1 MMTAAEADALAQR
14 AHGDERNHSGMRYI
28 DHVRRVADR
37 VKDDPDQYA
46 VSAAL
51 LHDTVEKAGMSWEDL
66 RAAGADDRLL
76 EVVDALTE
84 REGEAESSYLA
95 RAADDPVALRIKRAD
110 IEDKLHGPLGESLTE
125 DQRRR
130 AHERARRRLD
140 LLEQL
145 ARERA

>member
-1 MMTAAEADALAQR
+1 VITAAEADALAQR

-37 VKDDPDQYA
+37 VKSDPDQYA

-51 LHDTVEKAGMSWEDL
+51 LHDTVEKGGMSWHDL

-84 REGEAESSYLA
+84 REGEPERSYLA
-95 RAADDPVALRIKRAD
+95 RAADDAVALRIKRAD
-110 IEDKLHGPLGESLTE
+110 IEDKLYGPLGESLTE
-125 DQRRR
+125 EQRHR

-140 LLEQL
+140 LLERL

>member
-1 MMTAAEADALAQR
+1 VITAAEADALAQR

-37 VKDDPDQYA
+37 MNTDSDQYA
-46 VSAAL
+46 VPAAL

-84 REGEAESSYLA
+84 REGEPERSYLA

-110 IEDKLHGPLGESLTE
+110 IEDKLYGQLGESLTE
-125 DQRRR
+125 EQRRR
-130 AHERARRRLD
+130 AHERARRRLG

-145 ARERA
+145 ARDRA

>member
-1 MMTAAEADALAQR
+1 VITAAEADALAQR
-14 AHGDERNHSGMRYI
+14 AHGDERNHSGMRYV

-37 VKDDPDQYA
+37 MKTDPDQYA
-46 VSAAL
+46 VPAAL

-84 REGEAESSYLA
+84 REGEPERSYLA

-110 IEDKLHGPLGESLTE
+110 IEDKLYGPLGESLTE
-125 DQRRR
+125 EQRRR
-130 AHERARRRLD
+130 AHERARRRLG

-145 ARERA
+145 ARDRA

>member
-1 MMTAAEADALAQR
+1 
-14 AHGDERNHSGMRYI
+14 
-28 DHVRRVADR
+28 
-37 VKDDPDQYA
+37 
-46 VSAAL
+46 
-51 LHDTVEKAGMSWEDL
+51 MSWEDL

-84 REGEAESSYLA
+84 REGEPERSYLA

-110 IEDKLHGPLGESLTE
+110 IEDKLYGPLGESLTKE
-125 DQRRR
+125 QRRR

-140 LLEQL
+140 LLERL